1 LAQPARWKA
10 LAEGRILNLT
20 LAIQCTGQA
29 AREDAMKIGNWAG
42 VFGLCLLTFPVAP
55 VAHAQAD
62 DYPNKTV
69 TIISDAP
76 PGSTPDVDA
85 RFVAEGL
92 SKAFDRQFII
102 INHQGANGSVA
113 ARIATDAIPDGYT
126 LFMPALSTF
135 VALHSIAPNLPLML
149 PRDFIPI
156 GYTAENPMFV
166 AVNPKLDVA
175 TLPQFIA
182 LAKKEPG
189 KISIAVTGAGRLT
202 DLTGLLLEDR
212 AGLQLLRV
220 PYNGGPAAALA
231 DVGSGRVSMII
242 EGYSGIVGAVK
253 AGQVKLIAVASPK
266 RLPQFP
272 DLPTVAETIPGFHA
286 QGWQVLVAPKGT
298 PTAIV
303 GKVSD
308 VLAKVVSDDGFKAS
322 LAKIG
327 SYSRAMTPEQT
338 LAFVR
343 QEQET
348 WAPMLQKA
356 SKE

>member
-1 LAQPARWKA
+1 
-10 LAEGRILNLT
+10 T
-20 LAIQCTGQA
+20 A
-29 AREDAMKIGNWAG
+29 A
-42 VFGLCLLTFPVAP
+42 F
-55 VAHAQAD
+55 AQAD
-62 DYPNKTV
+62 RYPTKTV
-69 TIISDAP
+69 SIISDAA

-92 SKAFDRQFII
+92 AKVWGQQVIVV
-102 INHQGANGSVA
+102 NHPGANGSIA
-113 ARIATDAIPDGYT
+113 ARAATDAIPDGYT

-135 VALHSIAPNLPLML
+135 VALPSIAPNLPLQL

-166 AVNPKLDVA
+166 AVNPKLGVS
-175 TLPQFIA
+175 TLPQLIA

-202 DLTGLLLEDR
+202 DLTGLLLQDR
-212 AGLQLLRV
+212 ADVQLLRV

-253 AGQVKLIAVASPK
+253 AGQVKLIAVASPE

-272 DLPTVAETIPGFHA
+272 DLPTVAETLPNFRA
-286 QGWQVLVAPKGT
+286 LGWQVMVAPNGT
-298 PTAIV
+298 PETIV
-303 GKVSD
+303 SKISTD
-308 VLAKVVSDDGFKAS
+308 LSKVVSDPDFKQR
-322 LAKIG
+322 LGKIG

-338 LAFVR
+338 LAFVH
-343 QEQET
+343 QEQQT
-348 WAPMLQKA
+348 WGPMLQKA
-356 SKE
+356 AKQ